1 MSVIKQ
7 ELNDKR
13 DKDKY
18 DKNKEKIQVQL
29 WFITDDKEVSKGYA
43 KWWLDIKNDEELMK
57 IFS

>member
-7 ELNDKR
+7 KLNDKR

-29 WFITDDKEVSKGYA
+29 WFITDDKKVSKGYA